1 VQERLQACQH
11 ELHSHGGHNEPHEAS
26 PMARSK
32 AANVTA
38 APISAAA
45 IAVTQKPSGVWTA
58 ANVTTAVS

>member
-1 VQERLQACQH
+1 MSPMKRVTMACV
-11 ELHSHGGHNEPHEAS
+11 LLPRREPS